1 MAKKQRVAT
10 TADMYSSSP
19 RERLLAAADELFY
32 GEGIHTVGIDTI
44 IARADVAKASLYNIF
59 GNKDGL
65 VIEYLK
71 RRHQQRQE
79 WIGLAL
85 AGHRTPRDK
94 ILAVFDA
101 LHQRLSLPDSRGCAF
116 VNAGSEGQLFG
127 AVAATSAEYRGW
139 IRDLFG
145 HLATDAGVTDPETLA
160 VQLQLLYD
168 GAAVSRRMDGTAEA
182 ARAAKLAAATLVDAA
197 VVAVTTGA

>member
-1 MAKKQRVAT
+1 MAKKQPVAT
-10 TADMYSSSP
+10 TALNPYSDSP

-32 GEGIHTVGIDTI
+32 RQGIHTVGIDTI
-44 IARADVAKASLYNIF
+44 IAQADVAKASLYNIF

-101 LHQRLSLPDSRGCAF
+101 LQQRLSLPDSRGCAF
-116 VNAGSEGQLFG
+116 VNAGSEGQFFG
-127 AVAATSAEYRGW
+127 AVAETSAEYRGW
-139 IRDLFG
+139 IRELFAQ
-145 HLATDAGVTDPETLA
+145 LAGDAGAADPDTLA

-168 GAAVSRRMDGTAEA
+168 GAAVSRRMDGTADG
-182 ARAAKLAAATLVDAA
+182 ARAAKAAAATLLDAA
-197 VVAVTTGA
+197 IPAAA